1 MTVIM
6 LIFLGAVA
14 TFTVLYTVAYVK
26 ARGTGTGP
34 NSRERVAETVVA
46 VVKKG

>member
-1 MTVIM
+1 MTV
-6 LIFLGAVA
+6 LITLILGAVA
-14 TFTVLYTVAYVK
+14 TFAVLYTVAYVK
-26 ARGTGTGP
+26 ARGTGP